1 MLYEIKREAVCY
13 IVDER
18 RLAEYTAKGFEVI
31 GRMAET
37 GAEAEALAPDFINEP
52 VKPTE
57 DELKAMS
64 VRELR
69 EHCKALKLKVSP
81 ANKEAY
87 IKAILEY

>member
-1 MLYEIKREAVCY
+1 MLYEVKREAVCY
-13 IVDER
+13 IVDEG

-31 GRMAET
+31 GRMAEA
-37 GAEAEALAPDFINEP
+37 GAEPEGLAPDFINEP

-57 DELKAMS
+57 DALRAMS

-69 EHCKALKLKVSP
+69 EHCKALGLTVSP